1 VDLRGGASLDCG
13 MAAEA
18 EPPRVWM
25 VRGSYFEACN
35 CEAICPCRR
44 VGERAGGRSSYGIC
58 QFALSWQI
66 SQGRA
71 DGLQLD
77 DLAVVMAG
85 WYDDDEPGSPWR
97 VSLYIDE
104 RASREQHAA
113 LAAIFL
119 GRAGGTTLRNFAA
132 AIGTVMLSG
141 RPASSCLTCPAAGL
155 FGRTPISLCTPEQR
169 LRRPP
174 RWPAAYLASP
184 SQGRRSSPTRSA
196 STTLRSAGTYTVG
209 AALPLASPTVPA
221 TDTRARTERSRC
233 RRPGDGTAGAVARCL
248 IDDRLPGTVPGRIFS
263 QMGLRACGGGATRR
277 KIGDL
282 PRSGP
287 EPAAGRAM

>member
-85 WYDDDEPGSPWR
+85 WYDDYEPGSPWR

-132 AIGTVMLSG
+132 AIGTVHAVRQARIELSHM
-141 RPASSCLTCPAAGL
+141 P
-155 FGRTPISLCTPEQR
+155 
-169 LRRPP
+169 RRWSI
-174 RWPAAYLASP
+174 RADAYLTVHAGTP
-184 SQGRRSSPTRSA
+184 VAAPAPVACGIPGFAQPGQEVIADTFRVNDTPLGWDLHGRCGFATGFAYSSRDLYAGSHGAEQMP
-196 STTLRSAGTYTVG
+196 SAG
-209 AALPLASPTVPA
+209 
-221 TDTRARTERSRC
+221 
-233 RRPGDGTAGAVARCL
+233 
-248 IDDRLPGTVPGRIFS
+248 
-263 QMGLRACGGGATRR
+263 
-277 KIGDL
+277 
-282 PRSGP
+282 
-287 EPAAGRAM
+287 